1 VSYQPPEG
9 QPPQQPWGPPPPP
22 GGYGPP
28 PQGGYGPPP
37 QGGYGPPPQQ
47 GGYGPPPQWGYGPPP
62 LPRREHPDAS
72 LVLGF
77 GIASVAS
84 VFILCGILLPL
95 APIAWVKGNTAL
107 AEIAASQGTLSGDES
122 VRAGRV
128 MGIIGTV
135 LLVIGLV
142 AGLIVLLAAAFSA

>member
-1 VSYQPPEG
+1 
-9 QPPQQPWGPPPPP
+9 
-22 GGYGPP
+22 
-28 PQGGYGPPP
+28 
-37 QGGYGPPPQQ
+37 
-47 GGYGPPPQWGYGPPP
+47 
-62 LPRREHPDAS
+62 
-72 LVLGF
+72 
-77 GIASVAS
+77 

-135 LLVIGLV
+135 LLAIGLV
-142 AGLIVLLAAAFSA
+142 VGLIVLLAAAFSA